1 MDEPIPSFNDII
13 EDESFIRWVKHN
25 SWQDANYWESK
36 IIRNPEIEENVLAAK
51 KLIQHF
57 DATDTPFDATYQDK
71 LWSKINLATTA
82 EKEKIR
88 PIRSIYFMAAA
99 AAAAVLIFMVFGLL
113 PQTETYQSKN
123 GEIISV
129 ILPDQSEA
137 TLNAGST
144 LIYTGNRFNTQRKVN
159 LDGETFFRVVK
170 GRTFRVLT
178 DQGTITVLGTTFNV
192 KSRDKKLSVFCYSGK
207 VKVSDPFKAVYLTA
221 GKKTSKLSGESL
233 QDAQQNT
240 LNEGITWQKGIFSF
254 ENALL
259 KEVLSELSR
268 QYNMPIQ
275 CPVSEE
281 KRVITTSFDNK
292 NIESALLNVLWPLNL
307 KAEKKD
313 GTYIV
318 QKSDV
323 E

>member
-25 SWQDANYWESK
+25 SWQDAAYWESK
-36 IIRNPEIEENVLAAK
+36 IKRNPEIEENVLAAK

-57 DATDTPFDATYQDK
+57 DATDTPADANYLDQV
-71 LWSKINLATTA
+71 WSKIHLATTA

-88 PIRSIYFMAAA
+88 PIRSIYFLAA
-99 AAAAVLIFMVFGLL
+99 AAAAVLIFVVFGLL
-113 PQTETYQSKN
+113 PQTETYQSEN

-159 LDGETFFRVVK
+159 LDGEAFFRVVK
-170 GRTFRVLT
+170 GRTFRVHT

-207 VKVSDPFKAVYLTA
+207 VKVSDSFKAVYLTA

-268 QYNMPIQ
+268 QFNMPIQ
-275 CPVSEE
+275 CPVSEG

>member
-25 SWQDANYWESK
+25 SWQDAAYWESK
-36 IIRNPEIEENVLAAK
+36 IKRNPEIEENVLAAK

-57 DATDTPFDATYQDK
+57 DTTDTPVDATYQDK
-71 LWSKINLATTA
+71 LWSKIHLATTA

-88 PIRSIYFMAAA
+88 PIRSIYFLAA

-113 PQTETYQSKN
+113 PQTETYQSEN

-129 ILPDQSEA
+129 LLPDQSEA

-159 LDGETFFRVVK
+159 LDGEAFFRVVK

-207 VKVSDPFKAVYLTA
+207 VKVSDSFKAVYLTA

-233 QDAQQNT
+233 QDAQQNA

-268 QYNMPIQ
+268 QFNMPIQ

-281 KRVITTSFDNK
+281 NRVITTSFDNK

-313 GTYIV
+313 GTYVV